1 MVCEPLPENSACAD
15 ASLRISSSPMSL
27 LDLFDLSLLGRRNT
41 PALEYEDAAG
51 RLTSLTFGELDA
63 RSDRLARLLQSRGL
77 ERGARLAFY
86 LVNRI
91 EIIDLWLACT
101 KLGVIVVPINVLYRE
116 REIRHIVSDADPM
129 AVVTTAAQ
137 AVEFPDGVICWDVDV
152 ITNECAS
159 LPTGR
164 PGAVCD
170 ATTPAA
176 LVYTSGT
183 TGASKGAVLTHGN
196 FASNALALVTCWRIT
211 AADRYLAALPL
222 FHVHGLANG
231 IHAWLVSG
239 CHMKLVERF
248 DQERALAWFEQYKP
262 TLFFGVPTMF
272 VRLLDVPEERARA
285 IGADARLFVSGSAP
299 LPAHVLEAFHAR
311 YGHVI
316 LERYGMTET
325 LMNIS
330 NPYNGE
336 RRAGTVGKPLPM
348 VGVRIL
354 DEAGEP
360 VADGASGEIWVK
372 GPNVCDGYWRRPE
385 ATTASF
391 KDGWFRTGD
400 IGVRAS
406 DGYIT
411 LEGRRSDLIISGGF
425 NIYPREIEELLTEQ
439 PGVREAAVVGVADP
453 VRGEVPVAYLV
464 TNGEVDGAALEAT
477 LRSQLASFKIP
488 RGYVRVDALPRTA
501 LGKVQKHL
509 LPSWSGAR

>member
-1 MVCEPLPENSACAD
+1 
-15 ASLRISSSPMSL
+15 MSL
-27 LDLFDLSLLGRRNT
+27 LDLFDLSLVGRRDT

-51 RLTSLTFGELDA
+51 HTTSLTFGELDT
-63 RSDRLARLLQSRGL
+63 RSDRLARLLQARGV
-77 ERGARLAFY
+77 ERGTRLAFY

-91 EIIDLWLACT
+91 EIIDLWLACA
-101 KLGVIVVPINVLYRE
+101 KLGVIVVPINVLYKE
-116 REIRHIVSDADPM
+116 REIRHIVGDADPV

-137 AVEFPDGVICWDVDV
+137 AVEFPDGVHCWDVDAM
-152 ITNECAS
+152 TRESES

-164 PGAVCD
+164 PAVVCD

-196 FASNALALVTCWRIT
+196 FAANALALVSCWRVT
-211 AADRYLAALPL
+211 SDDRYLAALPL

-231 IHAWLVSG
+231 IHAWIVSG

-248 DQERALAWFEQYKP
+248 DHERALTWFEQYKP
-262 TLFFGVPTMF
+262 TLFFGVPTMY
-272 VRLLDVPEERARA
+272 VRLLDVDEARARA
-285 IGADARLFVSGSAP
+285 IGASARLFVSGSAP
-299 LPAHVLEAFHAR
+299 LPAHVLEAFRAR

-330 NPYNGE
+330 NPYSGE

-354 DEAGEP
+354 DDAGEP
-360 VADGASGEIWVK
+360 VADGTSGEIWVK
-372 GPNVCDGYWRRPE
+372 GPNVCDGYWRRPDATE
-385 ATTASF
+385 AAW

-400 IGVRAS
+400 IGVRAT

-439 PGVREAAVVGVADP
+439 PGVREAAVVGVADA

-464 TNGEVDGAALEAT
+464 ADAEIDVPALEAT
-477 LRSQLASFKIP
+477 LRTQLASFKIP
-488 RGYVRVDALPRTA
+488 RGFVRVPSLPRTA

-509 LPSWSGAR
+509 LPTWSATQ